1 MNILIPYCPKDE
13 HQALD
18 LLNWIAELGQV
29 SARCF
34 LLGRT
39 FSPEM
44 QSAAQRAFTT
54 TGFITDAE
62 AIDSNWK
69 DPWDEKRTN
78 SAEGANS
85 LFKQAGMFFYGLYA
99 QGKNPGAWMFL
110 EPDAIPLCEHWYDKL
125 QVEYATCGKPFM
137 GARVEGKE
145 GSYPSHMTGVA
156 IYPANSFELAGGMFQ
171 CQHAAFDVVGAKW
184 VMHQAH
190 FTSQIIHKFRHPGFK
205 TIGEVEE
212 QTQGATVFHS
222 NKDGSLIQLLR
233 AKKRGYTDM
242 PPKPDGW
249 EAPEEA
255 VKVIEPSVGTGA
267 VLDKLVADCRAEEEA
282 AKLLPQDGSMVE
294 VEEEFGGSRDFHA
307 WNRENRVYCYYDRV
321 EGKDRQE
328 HEALIEK
335 WKQAWTEAGWEPIVL
350 GHKKAREHGR
360 YEELVADF
368 VNLPTINNPSY
379 ELACWTR
386 WIAMSMV
393 GGFLVDYDVLPFEF
407 TAGDLTHHIEAKCP
421 TIQSAN
427 NPVPCAVYGTK
438 AQYTLAAQ
446 LMANCAKDFIADE
459 HGKPH
464 ISDQQFVQKNP
475 ELFPSVDICRQ
486 YGSEG
491 WEYAKLVHFSSH
503 SCRPR
508 GRIGTIEFE
517 QRVRVKIAT
526 EVLAETKKPVD
537 PVDEAIERLVRY
549 SQGSAPRKA
558 WVTKKL
564 GAAGLIK
571 LKKSRK

>member
-29 SARCF
+29 NARCF

-44 QSAAQRAFTT
+44 QAAAHRAFTIIT
-54 TGFITDAE
+54 FIQDAE

-69 DPWDEKRTN
+69 DNWDEKRTN

-99 QGKNPGAWMFL
+99 QGKNPGPWMFL
-110 EPDAIPLCEHWYDKL
+110 EPDAIPLCAGWYEKL
-125 QVEYATCGKPFM
+125 KAEYDACGKPFM

-171 CQHAAFDVVGAKW
+171 AQHAAFDVVGAKW

-212 QTQGATVFHS
+212 QTVGATVFHS
-222 NKDGSLIQLLR
+222 NKDGSLVQLLR
-233 AKKRGYTDM
+233 AKKRGYTDL
-242 PPKPDGW
+242 PTKPDGW
-249 EAPEEA
+249 ETLEEA
-255 VKVIEPSVGTGA
+255 AKLIEPSVGTGA
-267 VLDKLVADCRAEEEA
+267 LLSEEA
-282 AKLLPQDGSMVE
+282 AKLLPQAGSMVE
-294 VEEEFGGSRDFHA
+294 VEEPA
-307 WNRENRVYCYYDRV
+307 KNTVYCYYDRV
-321 EGKDRQE
+321 QGKDRQE

-335 WKQAWTEAGWEPIVL
+335 WASAWESAGWLPISL
-350 GHKKAREHGR
+350 GPGTALLHPNYQALIEK
-360 YEELVADF
+360 F
-368 VNLPTINNPSY
+368 ISLPTINNPSY
-379 ELACWTR
+379 ELACWAR
-386 WIAMSMV
+386 WIAMATV
-393 GGFLVDYDVLPFEF
+393 GGLMVDYDVLPFGF
-407 TAGDLTHHIEAKCP
+407 TPDDLVRNIAAPCP
-421 TIQSAN
+421 LILSAN
-427 NPVPCAVYGTK
+427 NPVPCAVSGT
-438 AQYTLAAQ
+438 AEQYSRAVN
-446 LMANCAKDFIADE
+446 LMANTAKDFIADE

-571 LKKSRK
+571 VKKGKR